1 MSRILL
7 PLVLLLAA
15 GCAAD
20 YGAAEDS
27 AAVVATTD
35 CAPRNGT
42 RVVPALNY
50 GRRYCFHVSAAPGA
64 SAEPV
69 ALQR

>member
-1 MSRILL
+1 VSRILL
-7 PLVLLLAA
+7 PLVLLLAV

-20 YGAAEDS
+20 YGSADDAA
-27 AAVVATTD
+27 VATTD
-35 CAPRNGT
+35 CSPRNGT

-50 GRRYCFHVSAAPGA
+50 GRRYCFHVSAAPAA